1 MEQGEENLS
10 GIELFGDLSA
20 RDAEALGKMCQ
31 WRRFDAHQQIIGHQ
45 DASSDVFFIVSGK
58 VRAVIYSLAGKEVT
72 FSDMGA
78 GKAFGE
84 ISAIDGKPRS
94 VSVIALVDTLVATM
108 PAHDFIQVLH
118 DHPEVS
124 IKFLKQ
130 LAGMVRTLSDRV
142 FETSALSVKNRIHAE
157 LLRLARGHVRED
169 NSAVISPAPTHADIA
184 SRVGIQRE
192 TVTRALNELGRD
204 GLIAR
209 QDGTLVINDFAGFA
223 GLADQAPDP

>member
-1 MEQGEENLS
+1 MEQGEKNLS

-20 RDAEALGKMCQ
+20 RDHEALGKRCR
-31 WRRFDAHQQIIGHQ
+31 WHHYDPHQQIIAHQ
-45 DASSDVFFIVSGK
+45 DASTDVFFIVSGK
-58 VRAVIYSLAGKEVT
+58 VRAVIYSQAGKEVT

-78 GKAFGE
+78 GNAFGE

-94 VSVIALVDTLVATM
+94 VNVIALSDTVVATM
-108 PAHDFIQVLH
+108 PADDFIRVLH

-124 IKFLKQ
+124 IKILKQ

-142 FETSALSVKNRIHAE
+142 FESSALSVKNRIHAE
-157 LLRLARGHVRED
+157 LLRLARDHVRED

-209 QDGTLVINDFAGFA
+209 RGGTLVINDFSGFA
-223 GLADQAPDP
+223 GLADQVFDP